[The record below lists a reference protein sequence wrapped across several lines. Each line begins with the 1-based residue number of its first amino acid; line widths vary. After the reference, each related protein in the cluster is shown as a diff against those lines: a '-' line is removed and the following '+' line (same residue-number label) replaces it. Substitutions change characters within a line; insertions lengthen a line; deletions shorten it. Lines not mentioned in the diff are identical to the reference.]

1 MRNKLM
7 GIAFSLAMVDLISYY
22 QEKKNRNTKKT
33 TLNNKKT
40 VIKDKHINLYNA
52 IDSKNI

>member
-1 MRNKLM
+1 M

-22 QEKKNRNTKKT
+22 QERKNTKKT
-33 TLNNKKT
+33 TLNNKKQ
-40 VIKDKHINLYNA
+40 VIKNKHINIYNA